1 MLDVKFIKE
10 NFKLVADNCV
20 NRGVKVDLKKFLDLD
35 EARRKMITKIEEMRA
50 QRNTKSKTKP
60 TEEEIK
66 LMKEVG
72 EEIKNLEVELKSI
85 NEEHKN
91 LLYKIP
97 NLSHPE
103 SPVGGEDKFTV
114 VYEYGKPPKFD
125 FTPKTH
131 EQIMLDLD
139 LVDFDRGTK
148 VAGSKFYF
156 VKNDAVRLN
165 QALLN
170 YGLDILEKHNFVLME
185 TPDLAK
191 EAILDGAGFNP
202 RSEEESQIYSI
213 ENTDLKLI
221 ATAEIPLLGF
231 HSDEV
236 IDLSAGPKKYAA
248 ISHCFRTEAGA
259 YGKAGKGLYRVHQ
272 FTKLEMFVYCK
283 PEDSEKLHKELLEI
297 EKEICKGLDLHYRV
311 IDIPTG
317 DLGGPA
323 YRKYDIEAW
332 MTMQG
337 KNGGYGEITSASNCT
352 DFQAR
357 RLNIK
362 YKIDAGKPE
371 YAHTLNGTAVVLS
384 RFPIA
389 VLENHQNKDGSVSV
403 PKALRKH
410 MGKKKIKK

>member
-221 ATAEIPLLGF
+221 ATAEIPLLIYQPDRKNMPLFPIVSGRKPA
-231 HSDEV
+231 
-236 IDLSAGPKKYAA
+236 L
-248 ISHCFRTEAGA
+248 TE
-259 YGKAGKGLYRVHQ
+259 
-272 FTKLEMFVYCK
+272 K
-283 PEDSEKLHKELLEI
+283 PEKDCIGCTNLPNWKCLYI
-297 EKEICKGLDLHYRV
+297 V
-311 IDIPTG
+311 N
-317 DLGGPA
+317 
-323 YRKYDIEAW
+323 RKTA
-332 MTMQG
+332 
-337 KNGGYGEITSASNCT
+337 KNCT
-352 DFQAR
+352 KNYWK
-357 RLNIK
+357 L
-362 YKIDAGKPE
+362 
-371 YAHTLNGTAVVLS
+371 
-384 RFPIA
+384 
-389 VLENHQNKDGSVSV
+389 
-403 PKALRKH
+403 
-410 MGKKKIKK
+410 KKKFVKDWICIIA